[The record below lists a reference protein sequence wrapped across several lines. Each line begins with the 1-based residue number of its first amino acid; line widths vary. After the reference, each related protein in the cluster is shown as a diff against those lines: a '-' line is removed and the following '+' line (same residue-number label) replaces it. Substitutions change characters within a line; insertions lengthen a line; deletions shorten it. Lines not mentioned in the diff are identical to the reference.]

1 MRLNDAVIG
10 GLLLA
15 LAVAVFLSART
26 LPDVPGQRYGAAVF
40 PMLVACGLG
49 GCGLA
54 LTLAGLRHWEGAV
67 TPAPWMRS
75 PAAWGRLSATLLL
88 ILFYIAAAEPLGF
101 LPVAFVVLF
110 ALIVLLGGRWWVA
123 ALVAA
128 LVALVVAKSFGSLL
142 LVPLP
147 RGFLW
152 L

>member
-1 MRLNDAVIG
+1 
-10 GLLLA
+10 
-15 LAVAVFLSART
+15 
-26 LPDVPGQRYGAAVF
+26 
-40 PMLVACGLG
+40 
-49 GCGLA
+49 
-54 LTLAGLRHWEGAV
+54 
-67 TPAPWMRS
+67 MRS